1 MISTFQITNIFWTNF
16 TVLLL
21 TTSLVGGIMTVVWLV
36 LGKILEKTGFLNIV
50 YDLLKMTVFFYCVPL
65 VYGILKVFEFELGR
79 GYLFD
84 TTKTILIF
92 SKVFCAIWIF
102 GAVVIMAYVLNTARQ
117 LKRKYKE
124 AFTCDMQTQ
133 KLFQSILRD
142 LKLEQSR
149 VKIDIKQSYHVKI
162 PCIVG
167 IIHPVII
174 LPVKTYTEE
183 ELQYILMHEI
193 IHYKQKDI
201 LLKWISIVL
210 CACHF
215 YNPFTWLL
223 LIQIQKWS
231 EFTCD
236 YKVCQYTRTVSKY
249 FEVLINAATDEGI
262 KARLA
267 SHFVEHKHELV
278 ERAKKMKNVY
288 GRKKRSK
295 ICVVIVLGIAFVLSS
310 ITVSAVTV
318 GSAERYIG
326 GLSDHCG
333 GGEPGARR
341 PDDGDSLPRGRHD
354 GRRGGCR
361 RGLHADE
368 RAESGARRGIAGPC
382 GQRAGQV
389 CARDPS
395 GPGTGNRADP
405 AGRANLRRRDQRR
418 ALHPD
423 RCRAP
428 EILCQ

>member
-174 LPVKTYTEE
+174 LPVKTYT
-183 ELQYILMHEI
+183 
-193 IHYKQKDI
+193 
-201 LLKWISIVL
+201 
-210 CACHF
+210 
-215 YNPFTWLL
+215 
-223 LIQIQKWS
+223 
-231 EFTCD
+231 
-236 YKVCQYTRTVSKY
+236 
-249 FEVLINAATDEGI
+249 
-262 KARLA
+262 
-267 SHFVEHKHELV
+267 
-278 ERAKKMKNVY
+278 
-288 GRKKRSK
+288 
-295 ICVVIVLGIAFVLSS
+295 
-310 ITVSAVTV
+310 
-318 GSAERYIG
+318 
-326 GLSDHCG
+326 
-333 GGEPGARR
+333 
-341 PDDGDSLPRGRHD
+341 
-354 GRRGGCR
+354 
-361 RGLHADE
+361 
-368 RAESGARRGIAGPC
+368 
-382 GQRAGQV
+382 
-389 CARDPS
+389 
-395 GPGTGNRADP
+395 
-405 AGRANLRRRDQRR
+405 
-418 ALHPD
+418 
-423 RCRAP
+423 
-428 EILCQ
+428 